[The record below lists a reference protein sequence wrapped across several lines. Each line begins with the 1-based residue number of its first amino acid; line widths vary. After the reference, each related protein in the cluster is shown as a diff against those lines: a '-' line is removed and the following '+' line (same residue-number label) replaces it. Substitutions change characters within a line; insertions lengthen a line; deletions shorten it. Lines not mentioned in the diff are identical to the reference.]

1 MHTGALGDYDA
12 LRRARLDHAAT
23 VARLVRNDLRDREST
38 LALVEKEA
46 PALWVHHVGYT
57 TNYTQPDFD
66 WIGALETTALPLSF
80 LYPVFRECGAS
91 VIVTGT
97 DQEYG
102 ASDHLNREE
111 DVCRP
116 NTPYGLSKLAEG
128 AAARQLSLL
137 HAVPTR
143 LARVYLPF
151 GRLDN
156 PRKLLPQLIEA
167 LREGRTM
174 DLSAGEQRRDFLGI
188 ADLCAAYIALANDM
202 GRTMFDIFNVS
213 SGEPTQLR
221 TLLETLSD
229 EMGADRALLNFGALP
244 MRPGEPP
251 LSCGDASK
259 ARDLLGWQARPLARA
274 ISEDLLA

>member
-1 MHTGALGDYDA
+1 M
-12 LRRARLDHAAT
+12 
-23 VARLVRNDLRDREST
+23 
-38 LALVEKEA
+38 
-46 PALWVHHVGYT
+46 
-57 TNYTQPDFD
+57 
-66 WIGALETTALPLSF
+66 
-80 LYPVFRECGAS
+80 
-91 VIVTGT
+91 
-97 DQEYG
+97 
-102 ASDHLNREE
+102 
-111 DVCRP
+111 
-116 NTPYGLSKLAEG
+116 
-128 AAARQLSLL
+128 
-137 HAVPTR
+137 
-143 LARVYLPF
+143 
-151 GRLDN
+151 
-156 PRKLLPQLIEA
+156 EA

-174 DLSAGEQRRDFLGI
+174 VLSAGEQMRDFLGI